1 MTLPIPSRDDVSAAN
16 QSIFDQLQSKLG
28 FVPNLYATF
37 AHSETA
43 LATYLAATGAKTSLS
58 AREAE
63 VVNLSVSE
71 VNGCTYC
78 LSAHTAIAG
87 MNGLTPDQIL
97 EIRAGRA
104 RWDAKLDALAILA
117 HDMAERRGHAA
128 PAVVEAFLAA
138 GWTEA
143 NLVDVVM
150 AVGLKTVSNYL
161 HSATKVPVDFPEA
174 APLETMVAAE

>member
-1 MTLPIPSRDDVSAAN
+1 MPLPVPTYDDVSPAN
-16 QSIFDQLQSKLG
+16 QEIFTNLKAKFG

-43 LATYLAATGAKTSLS
+43 LGTYLAATGAATSLS
-58 AREAE
+58 PKEIE
-63 VVNLSVSE
+63 VVNLAVSE
-71 VNGCTYC
+71 VNACSYC
-78 LSAHTAIAG
+78 LAAHTALAG
-87 MNGLTPDQIL
+87 MNGFTPDQIV

-117 HDMAERRGHAA
+117 HAMAERRGHAA
-128 PAVVEAFLAA
+128 ENVTDAFLAA

-143 NLVDVVM
+143 NLVDVVLT
-150 AVGLKTVSNYL
+150 VGLKTASNYL
-161 HSATKVPVDFPEA
+161 HSTTKVPVDFPEV